1 MANPHFLVS
10 IPTLN
15 AAGTLDRA
23 LASIEAQTYREF
35 SCNIVDGR
43 SHDGTAQI
51 AERRGVPVK
60 TYDGKL
66 LGARYTGVAGERY
79 DYAVL
84 VDSDQLLERTMLER
98 LAGLLSQNPVDM
110 VVLDERSYRPETWV
124 ERMFDLDRR
133 IVHRARNL
141 SPESG
146 VLMPRVFS
154 KPLLEETF
162 SVIREKLTPGSFAS
176 VLAADHAIIYYEAA
190 NLSSRVAVLDQAVF
204 HQEPRTLREVFH
216 HFRRWGQSDRREV
229 VTVYGSLLEQKMK
242 GRRRDLLRS
251 LDRDALKTV
260 PLLLTKF
267 LGYQYGYRVEK

>member
-1 MANPHFLVS
+1 MANPHFLLSV
-10 IPTLN
+10 PTLN
-15 AAGTLDRA
+15 AAATLDRT
-23 LASIEAQTYREF
+23 LASIEQQTYREF
-35 SCNIVDGR
+35 SCNIVDGH
-43 SHDGTAQI
+43 SQDETAQI

-79 DYAVL
+79 DYALL

-98 LAGLLSQNPVDM
+98 LAGLLSNGSADM
-110 VVLDERSYRPETWV
+110 VILDERSYQPQTWV

-133 IVHRARNL
+133 IVHRTRNL

-154 KPLLEETF
+154 KRLLDDTF
-162 SVIREKLTPGSFAS
+162 AVIREKLTPESFAS
-176 VLAADHAIIYYEAA
+176 VLAADHAILYYEAA
-190 NLSSRVAVLDQAVF
+190 NLSNGLAVLDQALF
-204 HQEPRTLREVFH
+204 HLEPRTLRDVFH
-216 HFRRWGQSDRREV
+216 HFQRWGQSDRREV

-251 LDRDALKTV
+251 FDRDSLKTL
-260 PLLLTKF
+260 PLLATKF
-267 LGYQYGYRVEK
+267 VGYQYGYRVKK